1 LFDTDRANKVNA
13 KIETDIE
20 TKKQEKKAQQDENK
34 RAENLRNQYAK
45 DQVEATKS
53 IDEKTEKKKPLSFEE
68 MTAASLT
75 KLVGLMDGKGTNITT
90 IQNDNSQ
97 NNNSQ
102 NNTHTNTPIGD
113 PSYPQQVAT

>member
-1 LFDTDRANKVNA
+1 
-13 KIETDIE
+13 
-20 TKKQEKKAQQDENK
+20 
-34 RAENLRNQYAK
+34 
-45 DQVEATKS
+45 
-53 IDEKTEKKKPLSFEE
+53 
-68 MTAASLT
+68 
-75 KLVGLMDGKGTNITT
+75 MDGKGTNITT